1 MIPQAEAAVGAKSGL
16 PVTQVIGKLCRDGGV
31 VEEVDVTVTDVA
43 EDGVTL
49 VDIVAVVDRS
59 WDIPVTRAILRTRLG
74 RLMLSKAVQFDLL
87 VREQGVC
94 GDVAE
99 TIWRFGKNVAAAGA
113 PARDPERS
121 QLEV

>member
-1 MIPQAEAAVGAKSGL
+1 VILQAEAAVGAKSGL

-43 EDGVTL
+43 EDGVTH

-59 WDIPVTRAILRTRLG
+59 WDIPVTRAIIRTRLG

-99 TIWRFGKNVAAAGA
+99 TIWRFGKNVVAVETPVSAD
-113 PARDPERS
+113 RRS
-121 QLEV
+121 QIGA